1 MRYGSVLPDFDL
13 DSSGIARY
21 AGDPTQ
27 DMATARPG
35 WPPRRTHPWRDF
47 TGGVG
52 VRVDVGVDV
61 RVDVGVDVRVDVG
74 VDVRVDV
81 AVGVLVLVEVGVEVA
96 VEV

>member
-1 MRYGSVLPDFDL
+1 VRYGSVLPDFDL

-61 RVDVGVDVRVDVG
+61 RVDV
-74 VDVRVDV
+74 

>member
-1 MRYGSVLPDFDL
+1 VRYGSVLPDFDL

-47 TGGVG
+47 TGAVG
-52 VRVDVGVDV
+52 
-61 RVDVGVDVRVDVG
+61 VRVDVG